1 MAGMKT
7 VKRSEIVGF
16 INVTPDTAG
25 EGTYD
30 WKIFGN
36 GVTTASYAY
45 NPQSTTETWIINDNA
60 TTTLDSYQFAID
72 GEQTCLYGDPVFDFV
87 DNLRYNLSVGGS
99 AETQVLLV
107 DKYSVTEDT
116 KFRAQVFNVT
126 IAINE
131 FGGDGGATPKITYTI
146 SANGDPKK
154 GTVTILDG
162 VPTFKEAGAGA

>member
-1 MAGMKT
+1 MATAMTT

-45 NPQSTTETWIINDNA
+45 NPQSTTETWIVNDNA

-72 GEQTCLYGDPVFDFV
+72 GEQSCLKGDPVFDYI
-87 DNLRYNLSVGGS
+87 DKLRYELAVGGS
-99 AETQVLLV
+99 ADTQILLV
-107 DKYSVTEDT
+107 DKYSVTEDA
-116 KFRAQVFNVT
+116 KFRAQVFNAT
-126 IAINE
+126 IMINE
-131 FGGDGGATPKITYTI
+131 FGGDGGVTPKISYTI
-146 SANGDPKK
+146 SANGNPKQGK
-154 GTVTILDG
+154 VTIAG
-162 VPTFKEAGAGA
+162 GTPTFTPDEE